1 MSDWLLIAQEKGAEI
16 AETGGNL
23 DDIWAFITGTQRN
36 VPVSETGLFKSTI
49 VKAWK
54 GRKSELLEL
63 LECAMERGDNDGNG
77 DG

>member
-23 DDIWAFITGTQRN
+23 DDIWEFITETKRKIPQ
-36 VPVSETGLFKSTI
+36 SETGLFKSAI

-63 LECAMERGDNDGNG
+63 LECTMERGDDGIEAE
-77 DG
+77 